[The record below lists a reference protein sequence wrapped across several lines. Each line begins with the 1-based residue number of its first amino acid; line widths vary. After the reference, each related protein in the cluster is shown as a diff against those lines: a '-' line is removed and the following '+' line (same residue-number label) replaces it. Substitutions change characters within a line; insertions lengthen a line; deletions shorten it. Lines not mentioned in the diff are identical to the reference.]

1 MKLMS
6 SKMMYCMGKMRVLQ
20 MKLLTGIIRSIIGV
34 MIHQII
40 SDRFAMGA
48 ISCLALQL
56 NRFQFSISNFFM

>member
-1 MKLMS
+1 
-6 SKMMYCMGKMRVLQ
+6 MYCMGKMRVLQ

-40 SDRFAMGA
+40 SGRFAMGT

-56 NRFQFSISNFFM
+56 NRFQFSISNLFM